1 MGTKWQS
8 AFSKEDLETGKM
20 LFQSGKAKK
29 LTYDEDTDSYS
40 AVVRDDRNYHTFVD
54 FLDGKVY
61 STECECSDWMQEK
74 SCRHV
79 AATVWLIEREEGDI
93 DKLGGDW
100 PEEDFEEKQ
109 QEENEPEKDKSKK
122 KNTEDSVDDDFY
134 KKNPQYHPDLTEG
147 LKNLKLLK
155 KEAEENAVDED
166 GEEDTFV
173 EEEYHYFHPESM
185 MKELVF
191 SPKELAVAKMRMK
204 KTRSDLKTEYHINM
218 IDSSL
223 EGTARIS
230 FYQDEEKGNRYY
242 YPFSSNVTVTF
253 DADHILTSRCTDWEC
268 THKGNK
274 SRIGHALCEH
284 ELATMLLLFDFLKEE
299 NPGDKTDRLSWDLM
313 NAMGASPRKAGNWE
327 GDRDMI
333 PQLHL
338 EPYLSADESGH
349 LSASFR
355 IGTDKLYKINNL
367 SETVTK
373 IRNGETQLFGKSTEL
388 YLCSDGL
395 QGKDAE
401 WLAYIEGVLEEEQQQ
416 INHLEEKSR
425 YEVDYPRIKSKIP
438 LFGKNLD
445 DLFQTAY
452 PDSLEISRKGEK
464 SKNLYRCAEG
474 ELHLTFQ
481 IDPDIEKGV
490 FHGIHVTGERPLVF
504 RGQSRYYYLNEKQF
518 CRMSDAVTKD
528 FRTLYDNT
536 RGSRFELRIGRKYLA
551 DFFYHTL
558 PHLEAIADIVINDE
572 EEIRKHIPPRPSF
585 RYYFDYENHFV
596 LCRPEVLYGKKS
608 FPLTYLLEEQYP
620 GRKLPQYRDFDAECT
635 AMDTVMKY
643 VSGYDREEKFLVS
656 RVEDGELYDLLFRGI
671 PEMMQIGE
679 VHATERFS
687 RLRRGRGVKF
697 QMGVSID
704 SGLMDLS
711 ISSED
716 LTPDEVAD
724 ILFGYRRKRSY
735 VRLTDGSFLNLE
747 NNKTIEEL
755 GSMMEMLQIS
765 PKEFAKGKM
774 HIPAYRAL
782 YLDKMLEEI
791 GDVSANRNRKFR
803 ELIKGFK
810 AVEDA
815 DFEVPEAL
823 DGTLR
828 SYQKTGY
835 RWLRTLDQYG
845 FGGILA
851 DEMGLGKTLQ
861 VIAVL
866 SAAYAIESASKQ
878 ASLIVCPASLVYNWA
893 EEFKK
898 FASQIPVTIIA
909 GTQKERRALIAEES
923 VGGVWITSYDL
934 LKRDIAEYEERQFRF
949 MVIDEAQYIKNHNT
963 AATKSVKLIKAQTKY
978 ALTGTP
984 IENRLA
990 ELWSIFDFL
999 MPGFLYDYPSFRDEL
1014 EQPVVKNA
1022 DEEASLRL
1030 KRMVSPFVLRRLKK
1044 DVLKD
1049 LPDKLE
1055 EVRFAKMESKQQKL
1069 YDAQVIKMKKK
1080 IHAQGDE
1087 DFRKGKIE
1095 ILAELTRIR
1104 QICCDPSLFLENY
1117 DGESAK
1123 RRMCVD
1129 MMESIADS
1137 GHKALVFSQFTT
1149 MLEHLEED
1157 LQKSGISY
1165 YKITGSTPKEK
1176 RIELV
1181 NMFNH
1186 DETPVFLISLKA
1198 GGTGLNLT
1206 GADVVIHYDP
1216 WWNVAAENQATDRA
1230 HRIGQQNVVTV
1241 YKLIVKG
1248 TIEEK
1253 ILKLQEAKAKLADDI
1268 LSAEGVSSS
1277 VLDREELLQ
1286 LLEE

>member
-1 MGTKWQS
+1 MGNKWQS
-8 AFSKEDLETGKM
+8 AFNKKDLEAGKI

-40 AVVRDDRNYHTFVD
+40 AVVRDDRNYHTSVD
-54 FLDGKVY
+54 FMGGKVY
-61 STECECSDWMQEK
+61 STECECSDWMEK
-74 SCRHV
+74 KACRHV
-79 AATVWLIEREEGDI
+79 AAMIYLIEQEQGDI
-93 DKLGGDW
+93 DLLGGDW
-100 PEEDFEEKQ
+100 TEEEVEGDTREKEERK
-109 QEENEPEKDKSKK
+109 EERSKK
-122 KNTEDSVDDDFY
+122 DISGDESDDDFY
-134 KKNPQYHPDLTEG
+134 KKNPQYHPDLTQG

-155 KEAEENAVDED
+155 QEAEEKPEDET

-173 EEEYHYFHPESM
+173 EEEYRYFYPDDM
-185 MKELVF
+185 MKELVYT
-191 SPKELAVAKMRMK
+191 PKELAAGKMRMRK
-204 KTRSDLKTEYHINM
+204 LRSELKTEIHIDWM
-218 IDSSL
+218 DSSL
-223 EGTARIS
+223 HGTSRIS
-230 FYQDEEKGNRYY
+230 FYPNEEERNRYY
-242 YPFSSNVTVTF
+242 YSYSSNVTLSF
-253 DADHILTSRCTDWEC
+253 DAHHILECRCSDWNC
-268 THKGNK
+268 NRKPNK
-274 SRIGHALCEH
+274 SRIGHTLCEH
-284 ELATMLLLFDFLKEE
+284 ELAAMLLLFDYLKEE
-299 NPGDKTDRLSWDLM
+299 NPGDKTDRASWNLM
-313 NAMGASPRKAGNWE
+313 KAMGASQHTISDKSE
-327 GDRDMI
+327 KQEMI
-333 PQLHL
+333 PQIHL
-338 EPYLSADESGH
+338 EPYLSADEAGH

-355 IGTDKLYKINNL
+355 IGTDKLYKINSL
-367 SETVTK
+367 SETIK
-373 IRNGETQLFGKSTEL
+373 SIQSGEVQQFGKSTEIL
-388 YLCSDGL
+388 MRRDGF
-395 QGKDAE
+395 QGKDSE
-401 WLAYIEGVLEEEQQQ
+401 WLEYIEGVLEEEQQQ

-425 YEVDYPRIKSKIP
+425 WEVDYPRIKSKVPI
-438 LFGKNLD
+438 FGKNLD

-452 PDSLEISRKGEK
+452 PGNLEISRKGEK
-464 SKNLYRCAEG
+464 GKTLYRCEEG
-474 ELHLTFQ
+474 ELHLTLQ
-481 IDPDIEKGV
+481 ISPDMEQGV
-490 FHGIHVTGERPLVF
+490 FHGIRVQGERPLVF
-504 RGQSRYYYLNEKQF
+504 RGQNRYYFLDEKRF
-518 CRMSDAVTKD
+518 CRMSDNATKD
-528 FRTLYDNT
+528 IRILYEYT
-536 RGSRFELRIGRKYLA
+536 MGSRFDLRIGRRFMA
-551 DFFYHTL
+551 DFFYNTL
-558 PHLEAIADIVINDE
+558 PKLESFAQVTIDNED
-572 EEIRKHIPPRPSF
+572 EIRKHIPPKPVF
-585 RYYFDYENHFV
+585 RYYIDYENHFV

-608 FPLTYLLEEQYP
+608 FLLTYLLDEQSP
-620 GRKLPQYRDFDAECT
+620 GKKLQQFRDFDAECA
-635 AMDTVMKY
+635 AMDVAMKY
-643 VSGYDREEKFLVS
+643 VSAYDRQEKFLVK

-679 VHATERFS
+679 VHATERFN

-704 SGLMDLS
+704 SGLMDLTV
-711 ISSED
+711 SSED
-716 LTPDEVAD
+716 LTQDEVSD

-735 VRLTDGSFLNLE
+735 VRLKDGSFLNLE

-755 GSMMEMLQIS
+755 GSMMEMLRIS

-815 DFEVPEAL
+815 DFEVPETL
-823 DGTLR
+823 DGILR

-866 SAAYAIESASKQ
+866 SAVFSAEDMSKQ
-878 ASLIVCPASLVYNWA
+878 DSLIVCPASLVYNWA
-893 EEFKK
+893 EEFGK
-898 FASQIPVTIIA
+898 FAPQIPVTVIA
-909 GTQKERRALIAEES
+909 GTQKERRS
-923 VGGVWITSYDL
+923 VIGGEATGGVWITSYDL
-934 LKRDIAEYEERQFRF
+934 LKRDIAEYEEKQFRF
-949 MVIDEAQYIKNHNT
+949 MVIDEAQYIKNHTT
-963 AATKSVKLIKAQTKY
+963 AATKSVKLIRAQTKY

-984 IENRLA
+984 IENRLS

-999 MPGFLYDYPSFRDEL
+999 MPGFLYDYPAFRDEL
-1014 EQPVVKNA
+1014 EQPVVKDA

-1049 LPDKLE
+1049 LPEKLE
-1055 EVRFAKMESKQQKL
+1055 EVRFAKMDSKQQKL

-1123 RRMCVD
+1123 RQMCMD

-1157 LQKSGISY
+1157 LKKSGIAY

-1181 NMFNH
+1181 NAFNH

-1230 HRIGQQNVVTV
+1230 HRIGQQNIVTV